1 MTGTGGL
8 STALAAHSNQVHF
21 AEPEVIPLPPP
32 TQEGYE
38 SGSLL
43 TSTISPSSI
52 EMPNSIEAFK
62 TERAFTPKIQKKDL
76 KFVDAKD
83 RSQDMLANSG
93 TLNKPNYE
101 DILRRVS
108 IVVSQHI
115 EKCESRL
122 KRANQDT
129 YETGLFHTSQMAK
142 FSEEKFVNSQYVY
155 HFVRAPICRMGFLYG
170 IREIKHEY
178 HIPTLEEVHT
188 FLSNLFVK
196 AQLSAECSIV
206 CLIYV
211 ERLMEMANVPLL
223 STTWKTVMLCGMLLA
238 SKVWQ
243 DLSSWNVEF
252 SEIMPQYSL
261 NSINELERT
270 FCEEIKWDLYI
281 SSSAYAK
288 YYFALRSLSEK
299 KDFRGKYNLSQLRQA
314 PGADMIAQRSEDV
327 KSGLLS
333 TVLSKSL

>member
-1 MTGTGGL
+1 MTGAL
-8 STALAAHSNQVHF
+8 STALQAKPQTVTF
-21 AEPEVIPLPPP
+21 AEPEMLPAPSY
-32 TQEGYE
+32 EGAGI
-38 SGSLL
+38 GSLVA
-43 TSTISPSSI
+43 STMSPSS
-52 EMPNSIEAFK
+52 MDLGNSIESFK
-62 TERAFTPKIQKKDL
+62 TEMKFTPKIRKKEL
-76 KFVDAKD
+76 KYVDAKD
-83 RSQDMLANSG
+83 RSESLLADSG
-93 TLNKPNYE
+93 TLSKPNYE
-101 DILRRVS
+101 DILNRVS

-115 EKCESRL
+115 EKCEARL
-122 KRANQDT
+122 KRANSDT
-129 YETGLFHTSQMAK
+129 METGLFHTSQM
-142 FSEEKFVNSQYVY
+142 EKFNEVNFTESQYVY

-170 IREIKHEY
+170 IREVKQEY
-178 HIPTLEEVHT
+178 TVPRLEEVHT
-188 FLSNLFVK
+188 FLSDLFHK

-223 STTWKTVMLCGMLLA
+223 KTTWKTVMLCGMLLA

-261 NSINELERT
+261 NSINKLERT

-299 KDFRGKYNLSQLRQA
+299 KDFRNKYNVAQLQA
-314 PGADMIAQRSEDV
+314 PGADKVAKRSEDI
-327 KSGLLS
+327 KSGLLN